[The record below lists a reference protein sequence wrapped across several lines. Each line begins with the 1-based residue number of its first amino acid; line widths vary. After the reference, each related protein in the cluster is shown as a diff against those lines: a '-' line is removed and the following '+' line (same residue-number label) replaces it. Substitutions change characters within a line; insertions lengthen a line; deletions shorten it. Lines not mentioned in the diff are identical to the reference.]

1 MHTIHELDEGHWE
14 QWLPLWKGYLEF
26 YRAELPEETTRSTF
40 ARLVG
45 GDRTMFGLLAVS
57 ERGEGVGLTH
67 CIVHP
72 TTWSDEPKC
81 YLEDLF
87 VAPAAR
93 GSNLGQD
100 LLKEAKR
107 ESVRARRGTPVLAHP
122 VVQRPGSLALRPGGP
137 TNVIHRLRNVGPTPL
152 RTHGATG
159 RAWKDAGVPNLRTM
173 VTELGTGLG
182 MLGDDDLDEVLRARS
197 PVHAEPVAR
206 RLGPSRF
213 GTGRRGLLTPSFTPP
228 GSTGAPSSPLVTG

>member
-1 MHTIHELDEGHWE
+1 VHTIHELDEGHWE

-26 YRAELPEETTRSTF
+26 YRAELPEETTRGTF

-107 ESVRARRGTPVLAHP
+107 ESVQRAA
-122 VVQRPGSLALRPGGP
+122 GP
-137 TNVIHRLRNVGPTPL
+137 LYWHTQSYNG
-152 RTHGATG
+152 
-159 RAWKDAGVPNLRTM
+159 
-173 VTELGTGLG
+173 
-182 MLGDDDLDEVLRARS
+182 RARS
-197 PVHAEPVAR
+197 LYDLVAR
-206 RLGPSRF
+206 P
-213 GTGRRGLLTPSFTPP
+213 TSFI
-228 GSTGAPSSPLVTG
+228 VYEM